1 MFDSNVF
8 ILIKITKYVW
18 IFRIQTSF
26 SLLWKKKF
34 QLKNV
39 KKIIAEKQQNQIN
52 VRIVRVENWIF
63 DELSIDEKNE
73 NDNDFDVNIFFN
85 IMIKFVRTENHKFE
99 KFWKKMKKFQ
109 SNQKYAVFKTIRFE
123 NWMNNTKNFSA
134 TFVSIKKTYTLTNV
148 NKNEFTDFILRNAY
162 SSTDNKIFKKNVIMM
177 NVSIE
182 KKSSISQSKITQKN
196 NKNKFIY
203 IFKFINFVIISTFE
217 KIL

>member
-1 MFDSNVF
+1 MFDSNAF

-18 IFRIQTSF
+18 IFRIQTLF
-26 SLLWKKKF
+26 SLSWKKKF
-34 QLKNV
+34 QLKNM

-73 NDNDFDVNIFFN
+73 NDNDFDIDIFFN
-85 IMIKFVRTENHKFE
+85 IMIKSVRTKNHKFE
-99 KFWKKMKKFQ
+99 KFWKKMKKLQ
-109 SNQKYAVFKTIRFE
+109 SNQKYAVFKTIQFE

-177 NVSIE
+177 NVSTK
-182 KKSSISQSKITQKN
+182 KKSSISQSKTTQKN

-203 IFKFINFVIISTFE
+203 IFKFINSVIISIFE